1 METLNL
7 KKGVTYF
14 EKILVKIAKVFSERG
29 ICFCIENGENVIFQN
44 LQKKFEF
51 NKNIYAVNNIEER
64 KVLNLPS
71 CKLVSGTQSIIYL
84 IFESPKN
91 EFETLEKIKVFKKFD
106 KPYILFAV
114 RKVLINSKISL
125 IFFYNI

>member
-1 METLNL
+1 MEKLNL

-64 KVLNLPS
+64 KVLNPPNRHS
-71 CKLVSGTQSIIYL
+71 CRLVSSTQSIINL
-84 IFESPKN
+84 IFESSKN
-91 EFETLEKIKVFKKFD
+91 KIEIENLKKKLD
-106 KPYILFAV
+106 KPSILFPV
-114 RKVLINSKISL
+114 R
-125 IFFYNI
+125 